1 MVVGRGNGDFT
12 TKYRPCTVD
21 EIVGQEVAKDIMTK
35 ALTNDAVAPA
45 YLFHGESGTGKT
57 TLARILALGVNCL
70 EHETPTPNPCMRCT
84 SCKLIYEQTTP
95 EYMEINVGDKTGV
108 DAARD
113 LTSDLIYGTLDLKRR
128 IIVLDECQQMTNQAQ
143 NMLLKPI
150 EDAIQNTHFILCTT
164 EPKKIIKPLRGRCK
178 PVEFKKVSKPALLG
192 LLEFI
197 CQFEGLEYDVKNL
210 RLVLVDNPSP
220 RDAVSCLQQ
229 IVTAEKINDA
239 NWIRKFMDQLTE
251 EEEGYIIELARLVSK
266 GYWKTVSQKLT
277 KLVDNYGEEQIRIVL
292 ALYFTKALTNARSEG
307 DAEKFANILG
317 WLKKPIYT
325 HKPLIELTHSV
336 YCATKGKKSP

>member
-12 TKYRPCTVD
+12 VKYRPCTVD
-21 EIVGQEVAKDIMTK
+21 EVVGQEVAKDILKK
-35 ALTNDAVAPA
+35 ALGSDAVAPA

-70 EHETPTPNPCMRCT
+70 ESESPTPNPCMRCV
-84 SCKLIYEQTTP
+84 SCQLIYEQSTP
-95 EYMEINVGDKTGV
+95 EYMEINVGGKNGV

-128 IIVLDECQQMTNQAQ
+128 IIVLDECQQMTSQAQ

-150 EDAIQNTHFILCTT
+150 EDAVEGTHFILCTT
-164 EPKKIIKPLRGRCK
+164 EPKKIIKPLRSRCK

-210 RLVLVDNPSP
+210 RLILIDNPSP

-251 EEEGYIIELARLVSK
+251 EEEAHIIELARLVGK
-266 GYWKTVSQKLT
+266 GYWKPVSAKLN
-277 KLVDNYGEEQIRIVL
+277 KLIDNYGEEQIRIVL
-292 ALYFTKALTNARSEG
+292 ALYFTKALLNAKKEE
-307 DAEKFANILG
+307 DAEKFSNILG

-325 HKPLIELTHSV
+325 HKPLIELAHTV